1 MALARRNRND
11 QNIWPG
17 FVDALAT
24 LLMVVIFLLMI
35 FVISQLFLNDALVGR
50 DRALDRLNNQ
60 ISELAN
66 MLSLEQASNDELR
79 SNLESVSEELRAS
92 LAKRENLEA
101 QLASLRAD
109 RDTALAEVDEK
120 SSQLGKVR
128 AELEDAYKVVDAS
141 KEKIKTQLGKLAEL
155 QHQVEAL
162 EALKEELQSKL
173 ATVSE
178 ESKAKLA
185 AADEEIMAARAEA
198 ALMNKQMKELKN
210 QLAELNRLLDISE
223 ERDRKAKAQIKA
235 LGERLNMALASKVQ
249 ELAKYRSEF
258 FGRLRKILGGR
269 KDIQIVGDRF
279 VFQSEVL
286 FASGSAE
293 LGTVGKAKLAQLAQT
308 LNEISQ
314 NIPSEINWILQVE
327 GHTDA
332 VPIASS
338 RFPSNW
344 ELSTARAISVVKYL
358 RENGI
363 PAKHLAATG
372 YGEFQPL
379 DPRNDEIAYRRNRRI
394 ELKLT
399 QR

>member
-35 FVISQLFLNDALVGR
+35 FVISQLYLNDALIGR
-50 DRALDRLNNQ
+50 DRALDRLNSQ

-66 MLSLEQASNDELR
+66 MLSLEQAANEELR
-79 SNLESVSEELRAS
+79 SNLESVSAELRAS
-92 LAKRENLEA
+92 LSKRESLEA
-101 QLASLRAD
+101 QLSALRAD
-109 RDTALAEVDEK
+109 RDTALADLDEK
-120 SSQLGKVR
+120 TSELGKVR
-128 AELEDAYKVVDAS
+128 AELEDAYKVVEAS
-141 KEKIKTQLGKLAEL
+141 REKIETQLAQLAEL
-155 QHQVEAL
+155 EHQVEAL
-162 EALKEELQSKL
+162 EALKEELQAELSK
-173 ATVSE
+173 VSE
-178 ESKAKLA
+178 ESEAKLA

-198 ALMNKQMKELKN
+198 ALMNKQMKAL
-210 QLAELNRLLDISE
+210 QQQIAELNRLLDISE
-223 ERDRKAKAQIKA
+223 ERDRKAQAKIKA

-258 FGRLRKILGGR
+258 FGRLRQILGGR

-293 LGTVGKAKLAQLAQT
+293 LGTVGKSKLAQLAET
-308 LNEISQ
+308 LIEISE
-314 NIPSEINWILQVE
+314 NIPAEIDWILQVE

-332 VPIASS
+332 VPIASA

-344 ELSTARAISVVKYL
+344 ELSAARAISVVKFL
-358 RENGI
+358 REKGI
-363 PAKHLAATG
+363 PANHLAAAG

-379 DPRNDEIAYRRNRRI
+379 DPRDDEIAYRRNRRI